1 MRLNSNNYICAVP
14 NQVTMQNKV
23 RVLVAAALMMFVLTQ
38 MCVGEL
44 EINPAYGETPE
55 HIGSSLM
62 DPDRSDIESFVTL
75 TEIWTMDAIKYQVN
89 IFDRRTV
96 KSAQTTINDGYGDC
110 SERAQVMHAILDS
123 QGIPNTIIWGD
134 VQGTKILHAAVEVY
148 YEGKTRVL
156 GDIKGFQKK
165 GTGLHP
171 RERLIE

>member
-1 MRLNSNNYICAVP
+1 
-14 NQVTMQNKV
+14 MQNRM
-23 RVLVAAALMMFVLTQ
+23 RVLVAAALVVVFALTQ
-38 MCVGEL
+38 MCAGEL
-44 EINPAYGETPE
+44 TINKVHGETPE

-62 DPDRSDIESFVTL
+62 DPDRSDIETFVTL

-89 IFDRRTV
+89 IFDRRAV

-148 YEGKTRVL
+148 YDGKTRIL
-156 GDIKGFQKK
+156 GDMKGFQKK

-171 RERLIE
+171 SERPIE